1 MKKPIYIWQFFGFV
15 FTGLMGVFLHF
26 LFDITNGNIVAA
38 LFSAVN
44 ESIFEHLKLL
54 FFPMFLYAIIESR
67 YIGNDYK
74 KFWCVKLKGIF
85 FGVVSIPLM
94 YYTLNGIFGTMPD
107 WVNILIFFVAAA
119 LSYIIETRM
128 LENGG
133 AKCKYP
139 KVSMVVLLLVSLIF
153 MMFTFLTPEIPLFK
167 DPITNTYGI

>member
-74 KFWCVKLKGIF
+74 N
-85 FGVVSIPLM
+85 FG
-94 YYTLNGIFGTMPD
+94 
-107 WVNILIFFVAAA
+107 A
-119 LSYIIETRM
+119 
-128 LENGG
+128 
-133 AKCKYP
+133 
-139 KVSMVVLLLVSLIF
+139 
-153 MMFTFLTPEIPLFK
+153 
-167 DPITNTYGI
+167 